1 MFARVERDIIL
12 GNCKGR
18 CSSDEHAVDLMGLAR
33 YYVCV
38 CVYVYVREIIYMCV
52 CVFVCDLDFKK
63 LGVGR
68 REVDRSTDDDQ
79 YVDKTLPTS
88 MHEYNML

>member
-1 MFARVERDIIL
+1 MCVRIRM
-12 GNCKGR
+12 CKGNYI
-18 CSSDEHAVDLMGLAR
+18 HV
-33 YYVCV
+33 
-38 CVYVYVREIIYMCV
+38 CV

-63 LGVGR
+63 LEVGR